1 MGDCPGEYIF
11 VPPHIRTVI
20 IKVLAWMGG
29 WVWENW
35 LWRGFGVSGGLVVF
49 CVCVCVCVCIGV
61 CVCEYYETT
70 WGCGVVSCV
79 CVCVCVCV
87 CYLGVWCGV
96 VCGCVCVCVCVFV
109 CSAFTNLR

>member
-20 IKVLAWMGG
+20 IKVLAWIGG

-49 CVCVCVCVCIGV
+49 CVCVCVCAVLYTHLAVQVLYCVYVWGGGV
-61 CVCEYYETT
+61 
-70 WGCGVVSCV
+70 S
-79 CVCVCVCV
+79 
-87 CYLGVWCGV
+87 
-96 VCGCVCVCVCVFV
+96 
-109 CSAFTNLR
+109 